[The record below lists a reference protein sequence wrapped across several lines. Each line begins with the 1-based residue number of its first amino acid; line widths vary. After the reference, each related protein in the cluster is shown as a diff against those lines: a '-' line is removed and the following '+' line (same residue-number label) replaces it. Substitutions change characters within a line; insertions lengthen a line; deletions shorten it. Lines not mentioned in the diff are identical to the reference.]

1 MTEAEQV
8 NPTTEPVRTTPQAG
22 ERLSED
28 DTRVWFEELM
38 KTYGKRVGS
47 YFLYRTGDEEGARD
61 LVIET
66 FFRAWRARESFR
78 GEAKA
83 STWLWTIA
91 RRTLAAYYENKTRRS
106 PEVLTDEMP
115 DMAAPEEMPVVE
127 RTTRQALLDC
137 LETLNERVQRSAE
150 LVWVLGHS
158 YVEAAQIMEE
168 SADSVRM
175 RLKRARSPLQRC
187 LTEKGIVWSQA

>member
-8 NPTTEPVRTTPQAG
+8 NQATDQVRTNPEARP
-22 ERLSED
+22 EKPSEEEM
-28 DTRVWFEELM
+28 RVWFEDLM
-38 KTYGKRVGS
+38 KTYGNRVGS

-66 FFRAWRARESFR
+66 FFRAWRARDSFR

-91 RRTLAAYYENKTRRS
+91 RRTLASYYEKKKKRS
-106 PEVLTDEMP
+106 AEVLTDELP
-115 DMAAPEEMPVVE
+115 DVAAAEVPMVE
-127 RTTRQALLDC
+127 RSTRQALLDC
-137 LETLNERVQRSAE
+137 IEALNERVQRSVE

-187 LTEKGIVWSQA
+187 LVEKGIVGSQA